1 MARARRISNQQVVRA
16 LRELALFLEMD
27 EVAYKP
33 RAYEKAADAVAALDS
48 PLAETYAKQGLA
60 GILEV
65 PAVGKGIG
73 GKIEESAAPRPD
85 RGARGARA
93 RTPLTCSGSP
103 PSRVWAPSTRRRF
116 TTRSASAASS
126 SSRRRCARVACARFP
141 IFGQKSEQKL
151 LRGLQVLRRA
161 SGRHLL
167 GHALPLARE
176 IEARLRQLPGVGRAA
191 VAGSI
196 RRCQETIGDLDFLA
210 VSEDPRSVM
219 EFFVA
224 MPEVEHVYAQG
235 RTKTLV
241 RLASGIDADLRVV
254 PDSSFGAALHYFTGS
269 KDHNVALRRIA
280 QEQGLKL
287 NEYGV
292 FRGKRAIAGSTEQEV
307 YAALGLPYIEPELR
321 EDRGEIEAARTGR
334 LPKLIEHGAL
344 RGDLQ
349 IQTDWTDG
357 DDSIE
362 AMAQAAR
369 ELGLEYIAITDHTR
383 DLKVTR
389 GSDEE
394 KLREQGKAIHALNRK
409 LRGIRVLTGA
419 EVNIRRDGSL
429 DISDDALA
437 ELDVVGVAIHSYFD
451 QPRDEMTRR
460 VIRAIEN
467 PHVDVLFHPTARTLG
482 HREPVALDID
492 AVIEAA
498 RRTGTLLEIDAL
510 PERLD
515 LRDEHVRKAVEAG
528 VKPAIDSDAH
538 HREHL
543 RCSDEFGIAT
553 ARRGWATR
561 KDIANAWPLEKFLPA
576 QQEERVL
583 GPRAGCVLPPC
594 RSPASCAASIAR
606 SPTASWRRSRG
617 SVPPLALVHHVG
629 RKTARR
635 HRTPVLAFPVEGGTL
650 VAAAR
655 RNRHRLASQPAG
667 RRRRGAR
674 SLRDDAWRSRTR
686 AWWTRRKRWIC
697 CRSLLRPL
705 LRLLS
710 LPGFSS
716 SLDRRGAGPPAR
728 PKKR

>member
-1 MARARRISNQQVVRA
+1 MARARRVSNQQVVRA

-48 PLAETYAKQGLA
+48 PLAEVYAEQGLK

-73 GKIEESAAPRPD
+73 GKIEELLRHG
-85 RGARGARA
+85 RIEELEELRA
-93 RTPLTCSGSP
+93 RTPLDVLGLTAIEGLGPKHAKALHDALGIRSLEQLEAALRAG
-103 PSRVWAPSTRRRF
+103 RVREIPH
-116 TTRSASAASS
+116 
-126 SSRRRCARVACARFP
+126 
-141 IFGQKSEQKL
+141 FGEKSEQKL
-151 LRGLQVLRRA
+151 LRGLEVLRRA

-196 RRCQETIGDLDFLA
+196 RRCKETIGDLDFLA

-254 PDSSFGAALHYFTGS
+254 PEPSFGAALHYFTGS

-321 EDRGEIEAARTGR
+321 EDRGEIEAAQAGR

-492 AVIEAA
+492 AVIAEA

-528 VKPAIDSDAH
+528 VKLVIDSDAH

-543 RCSDEFGIAT
+543 RCADEFGIAT

-561 KDIANAWPLEKFLPA
+561 KDIANAWPLEKFL
-576 QQEERVL
+576 RSKKD
-583 GPRAGCVLPPC
+583 GC
-594 RSPASCAASIAR
+594 
-606 SPTASWRRSRG
+606 
-617 SVPPLALVHHVG
+617 
-629 RKTARR
+629 
-635 HRTPVLAFPVEGGTL
+635 
-650 VAAAR
+650 
-655 RNRHRLASQPAG
+655 
-667 RRRRGAR
+667 
-674 SLRDDAWRSRTR
+674 
-686 AWWTRRKRWIC
+686 
-697 CRSLLRPL
+697 
-705 LRLLS
+705 
-710 LPGFSS
+710 
-716 SLDRRGAGPPAR
+716 
-728 PKKR
+728 